1 MLNPP
6 TSLFGIDLPPFPF
19 PPFSALF
26 VKILIPHSDVIAIEI
41 SIIQWCAYP
50 SLTILN
56 IFIAITTSTIT
67 ITITITITTTST
79 TITTMLQR
87 QHLPFRDHGI
97 SQDPSSLFSP
107 KVVFY
112 LVLWYSTSSLTS
124 QLTKK
129 ILTDFDF
136 PVLVGEVQFSANFIL
151 GLLTLTAC
159 RHSSLLR
166 NFFPKHTLPKS
177 GKFLLSKSYF
187 KIFLPMG
194 SFQFVGKLFSLAATS
209 ISTVATVSS
218 IRALS
223 PLFIVLGYRLHWKT
237 AFPSKVYISLIPLLL
252 GVIIIVVSQ
261 STPNLPSS
269 TTVTVYKDHINQI
282 DKINQLNTNHH
293 VMVSDDSSLSNPETD
308 FENYRILSIISSILS
323 NNSLQF
329 QGVFYALLSTAVF
342 AAGSIYAKS
351 VISVKPAPHHHLP
364 EPPQTLG
371 LNHSYSPK
379 DKTRPPSLLLS
390 ATESCSNLSFLDIEK
405 NQPTP
410 SEKHNYNNQHTP
422 KVDKLT
428 TLMYCSLYGLAYSV
442 PTFLTYEFPT
452 LLSSKFYPSPENL
465 ESIPIPYYSLIPWKL
480 LLINSISYFT
490 QSLLAF
496 HLLGML
502 PTVTY
507 SIANMMKRIIVIAV
521 SIAFKGK
528 SPTFLEWLGLLHVSL
543 GLYIYEKMGR
553 SKR

>member
-1 MLNPP
+1 
-6 TSLFGIDLPPFPF
+6 
-19 PPFSALF
+19 
-26 VKILIPHSDVIAIEI
+26 
-41 SIIQWCAYP
+41 
-50 SLTILN
+50 
-56 IFIAITTSTIT
+56 
-67 ITITITITTTST
+67 
-79 TITTMLQR
+79 MLQR

-194 SFQFVGKLFSLAATS
+194 SFQFV
-209 ISTVATVSS
+209 
-218 IRALS
+218 
-223 PLFIVLGYRLHWKT
+223 
-237 AFPSKVYISLIPLLL
+237 VYISLIPLLL

-528 SPTFLEWLGLLHVSL
+528 FPTFLEWLGLLHVSL